1 MDRAGCSFRPT
12 CARWPASRD
21 EAVVVGSRDHAEIWA
36 PARWDD
42 YRRGLEDPDKLAK
55 ALQGL
60 GI

>member
-1 MDRAGCSFRPT
+1 VLIPTYLREMAGLE
-12 CARWPASRD
+12 A

-42 YRRGLEDPDKLAK
+42 YRRSLEDPDALAE